1 MKINKDRK
9 DYDVALRG
17 HHIEFLHVSLLGA
30 EAKEKI
36 DFHGYGEKF
45 IQNYIKV
52 LKKISSSNLRVK
64 IVDTLDNICSHC
76 DVQRDRKCDNAAAV
90 LYDKDQAQEYG
101 LEINKI
107 YTSRQILEQI
117 NKTSSKDQQVP
128 INF

>member
-1 MKINKDRK
+1 M
-9 DYDVALRG
+9 RG
-17 HHIEFLHVSLLGA
+17 HHVYFLHMSLLGA
-30 EAKEKI
+30 EAQREI
-36 DFHGYGEKF
+36 NSLRYGYGGYGKKY
-45 IQNYIKV
+45 IQNYIEV

-64 IVDTLDNICSHC
+64 IVDTLDDICSHC
-76 DVQRDRKCDNAAAV
+76 DVQRDRKCDNAAAA
-90 LYDKDQAQEYG
+90 LYDKNQAQEYG